1 VGFHK
6 IDICKGWLILLPH
19 PFIGRMSEAM
29 TSLPPIL
36 CSLGIAHRKS
46 LLVGATC
53 FEEKSQ
59 LRSRGIMG
67 GPCIK
72 MLSVVAYLNG
82 NENVKNRASADPDL

>member
-6 IDICKGWLILLPH
+6 IDIRKRWLILLPH
-19 PFIGRMSEAM
+19 PFIGRMSEAI
-29 TSLPPIL
+29 TSLPIL

-53 FEEKSQ
+53 FEGEKSQ
-59 LRSRGIMG
+59 LRPCGIMG